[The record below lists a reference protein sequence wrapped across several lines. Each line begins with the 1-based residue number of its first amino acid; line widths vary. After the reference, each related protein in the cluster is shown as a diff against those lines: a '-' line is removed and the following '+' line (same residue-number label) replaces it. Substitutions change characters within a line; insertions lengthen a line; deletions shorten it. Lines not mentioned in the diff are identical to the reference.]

1 MGLRSAKTMPHS
13 IKMLRNGERL
23 EVWINT
29 KNVMLMWCA
38 VGRAKPTMLDYKTF
52 TTLGRALTAYDKI
65 A

>member
-1 MGLRSAKTMPHS
+1 MPHS
-13 IKMLRNGERL
+13 MKMLRNGERL